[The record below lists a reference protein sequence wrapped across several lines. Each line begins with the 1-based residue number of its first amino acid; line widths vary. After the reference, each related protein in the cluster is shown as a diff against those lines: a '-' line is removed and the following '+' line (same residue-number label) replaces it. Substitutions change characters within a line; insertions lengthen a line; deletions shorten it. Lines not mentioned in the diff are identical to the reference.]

1 MPQHS
6 LHRHYQNIMA
16 PAPRKTTSSPKKR
29 GDIASRTRY
38 TVLERVTAMR
48 WVAKKKGEGWSQR
61 KCAKRL
67 GLCPKS
73 LRQWHREYTLLLEHK
88 NQSGGSMHCG
98 PISQLKVTEE
108 ELLRF
113 IFERREQGFGVTRG
127 AVVMKASKLLP
138 DFAVKSLEARL
149 SAVRRWLKSHDL
161 VNHVGTH
168 VSQKAPSLAAD
179 EAADFVKIIRPF
191 LHGPSRDPR
200 FILNMDQTPV
210 FYSMHEKHTLNVKGA
225 RTVNLR
231 SCKND
236 SERITVAVTIS
247 AAGDLLQPTIVFKGK
262 YMFTCF
268 MTALTIL

>member
-1 MPQHS
+1 MASAPQKKRS
-6 LHRHYQNIMA
+6 
-16 PAPRKTTSSPKKR
+16 SSPKKR
-29 GDIASRTRY
+29 CGIVRTRY
-38 TVLERVTAMR
+38 TVLERITAMR
-48 WVAKKKGEGWSQR
+48 WVAKKKEEGWSQR
-61 KCAKRL
+61 ACARRL
-67 GLCPKS
+67 GLSSPKS
-73 LRQWHREYTLLLEHK
+73 LRQWQREYTSLLEYK
-88 NQSGGSMHCG
+88 KQSVGSMHNG
-98 PISQLKVTEE
+98 PISQLKVIED
-108 ELLRF
+108 ELLQF

-138 DFAVKSLEARL
+138 EFAVKSLEARS

-161 VNHVGTH
+161 VNRIGTH

-179 EAADFVKIIRPF
+179 EAADFVNIIRPF
-191 LHGPSRDPR
+191 LNGPSRDPR

-262 YMFTCF
+262 YSFTYF
-268 MTALTIL
+268 ITYPLQFPIIIHL